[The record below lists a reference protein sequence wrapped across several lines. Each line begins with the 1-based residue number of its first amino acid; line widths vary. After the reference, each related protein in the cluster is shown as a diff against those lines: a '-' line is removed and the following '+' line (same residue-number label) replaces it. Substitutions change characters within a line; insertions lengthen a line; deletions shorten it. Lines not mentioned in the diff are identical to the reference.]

1 MAESYRVAAIPPYTE
16 LGEGP
21 HWDIARQSLYYVS
34 LTDALIYRWDY
45 REGKV
50 YSASIDGIRF
60 ATFIVPVKGRSDC
73 FVIGDTIRLLVIRW
87 DGKASKA
94 TIVREL
100 ACLGPDH
107 VDNRFN
113 DGKVDP
119 WGRLYVGSMLNESAG
134 NPFEKATG
142 ALWRYCDRTGQM
154 VEQDRNMY
162 ISNGLAWNRAT
173 NKFYFVDSG
182 ANHIKEYDIDL
193 DGNLINPRIWYDFKP
208 DGADPGYFGDGMTID
223 SEGNLYVACFNG
235 YKVVKIS
242 PEKKILAEYKVPA
255 KQVTSAS
262 FGGPKLDDLFV
273 TTAAKNLTGPQ
284 EEPAGAVFKISGIG
298 AKGLAMNE
306 VVLKD

>member
-1 MAESYRVAAIPPYTE
+1 MADSYRVETIPPYTE

-34 LTDALIYRWDY
+34 LTDALIYRLDH
-45 REGKV
+45 RQGKV

-60 ATFIVPVKGRSDC
+60 ATFIVPVKDSRDC

-87 DGKASKA
+87 DGVATKA

-100 ACLGPDH
+100 ASLGAEH
-107 VDNRFN
+107 AENRFN

-119 WGRLYVGSMLNESAG
+119 WGRLYVGSMLTETAG
-134 NPFEKATG
+134 NPFERATG
-142 ALWRYCDRTGQM
+142 SLWRYCDRTGQL

-162 ISNGLAWNRAT
+162 ISNGLAWNRHT

-193 DGNLINPRIWYDFKP
+193 EGNLANPKVWFDFKP
-208 DGADPGYFGDGMTID
+208 DGKDPGYFCDGMTID
-223 SEGNLYVACFNG
+223 SEGNLFVACFNG
-235 YKVVKIS
+235 FKVVKIS
-242 PEKKILAEYKVPA
+242 PDKKILQEMKIPA
-255 KQVTSAS
+255 KQVTSVA
-262 FGGPKLDDLFV
+262 FGGPKLDELYV
-273 TTAAKNLTGPQ
+273 TTAAKNITGPQ
-284 EEPAGAVFKISGIG
+284 KDPAGATFRVTGLG

-306 VVLKD
+306 IILKD